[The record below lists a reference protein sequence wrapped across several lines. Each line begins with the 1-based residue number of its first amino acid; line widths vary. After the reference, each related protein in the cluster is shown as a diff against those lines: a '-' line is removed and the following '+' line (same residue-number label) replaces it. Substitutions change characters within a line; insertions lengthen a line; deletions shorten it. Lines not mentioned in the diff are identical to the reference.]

1 MISTKAVLWW
11 IPLYLTSFFGGLAYI
26 IILYRM
32 HRAKNQYTPIIE
44 VNRVAIDQQTMKD
57 VSYYKRYPLL
67 YIIVNVIPI
76 LSDTIDYW
84 NPNDHILAL
93 SVIATI
99 IKDLQGVFIAIAITL
114 DPRTRKRLNWKHF

>member
-1 MISTKAVLWW
+1 
-11 IPLYLTSFFGGLAYI
+11 
-26 IILYRM
+26 M